1 MATENAPVRVRFST
15 GETDVMPLDMAE
27 YVLMRFYNKRR
38 AIFAGFMRDF
48 YLDRE
53 GGPGADRDPAP
64 RVPGRG
70 PGRPR
75 REQPDTPFAG
85 GPG

>member
-1 MATENAPVRVRFST
+1 MATENAPERVRF
-15 GETDVMPLDMAE
+15 GNGDTDSMPLAMAE

-38 AIFAGFMRDF
+38 AIFAGFMRDY

-53 GGPGADRDPAP
+53 GGPGADPERSP

-70 PGRPR
+70 PGRP
-75 REQPDTPFAG
+75 PSSPSSPPAG
-85 GPG
+85 Q